1 MPALTPI
8 FFYDEQI
15 RRFLLQFARIFSNFQ
30 VEYGRNEEGTEHTL
44 VRVPVRYGDATRQ
57 AQTILQENSASGMPA
72 TPLMTFYISGLDYDR
87 PRMQEPYFVSKI
99 NVRQRT
105 YDQATDSYETTQGN
119 AFTIER
125 LMPVPYKLTLKLD
138 IWTSNTNQKM
148 QILEQMLVLFNPS
161 LEIQSTDNYIDWT
174 SLSVVELESTQW
186 TTRVIPQGTE
196 NPIDVATLTFA
207 LPIWISSPAKV
218 KKLGV
223 VERIIAQV
231 FDAQGD
237 ASNAVLDNDLLLGTR
252 QVITPYSYQVLLI
265 GNKLQA
271 LRQQQVVENGSL
283 TLPLTVEDTGIV
295 AVPAVDPEIQTLD
308 TITAELNELLDTAD
322 PILPENMQD
331 QVEQAMQYLANVR
344 AFIQAQLDAQNN
356 PPAPPADPG
365 DPLEDISNAAD
376 PALAPPVSPPSNLM
390 WNAVVGMYGVLRPG
404 ISYVRLEQEDGS
416 EVIGTVAYDPTDNR
430 FLLFNVD
437 TDTLPANTLA
447 PVDAVINP
455 LVNGPGDGID
465 SALIGQRYLF
475 TEDTGS
481 YSGQTPTDWQGEN
494 GQPLVAKANDIVEF
508 DGTRWV
514 VAFDSTSSPV
524 NIQYVTNITTGI
536 QYKWIDNT
544 WVKSY
549 QGLYPGGQWSLVL

>member
-30 VEYGRNEEGTEHTL
+30 VEYGRNEEGTDHTL

-87 PRMQEPYFVSKI
+87 PRIQEPYFVSKI

-105 YDQATDSYETTQGN
+105 YDEVTDTYETTQGN

-174 SLSVVELESTQW
+174 SLSIVELESTQW
-186 TTRVIPQGTE
+186 TNRTIPQGTE
-196 NPIDVATLTFA
+196 NPIDIATLTFT

-223 VERIIAQV
+223 VERIIANV

-237 ASNAVLDNDLLLGTR
+237 ASNAVLNNDLLLGTR
-252 QVITPYSYQVLLI
+252 QVITPYSYQVLLL
-265 GNKLQA
+265 GNRLQA
-271 LRQQQVVENGSL
+271 LRQPQVVQ
-283 TLPLTVEDTGIV
+283 P
-295 AVPAVDPEIQTLD
+295 
-308 TITAELNELLDTAD
+308 
-322 PILPENMQD
+322 
-331 QVEQAMQYLANVR
+331 
-344 AFIQAQLDAQNN
+344 
-356 PPAPPADPG
+356 
-365 DPLEDISNAAD
+365 SNASLD
-376 PALAPPVSPPSNLM
+376 PPESPGGDLM
-390 WNAVVGMYGVLRPG
+390 WPAIVGLYGTLRPG

-416 EVIGTVAYDPTDNR
+416 EVVGTVSYDPTDNR
-430 FLLFNVD
+430 FLLIDIDED
-437 TDTLPANTLA
+437 TVPANTLD

-455 LVNGPGDGID
+455 LLSGPNNGLP
-465 SALIGQRYLF
+465 APVLNQRYLL
-475 TEDTGS
+475 TDDVGS
-481 YSGQTPTDWQGEN
+481 YESPTAPIAWQGAG
-494 GQPLVAKANDIVEF
+494 GQPLVAKANDIIQY
-508 DGTRWV
+508 DGV
-514 VAFDSTSSPV
+514 VWRIYFNHISSPD

-536 QYKWIDNT
+536 QYKWINNV
-544 WVKSY
+544 WIKSY